1 MTDFYTLGS
10 GLTDSYLAGRK
21 QATDEAYLR
30 AQTDSVRGLADERAY
45 TAARAR
51 KGDAAYD
58 AAIAAGQTPYEAGAA
73 RAALQGDITGYGI
86 AIAAGRS
93 EAGRAA
99 FMEGS
104 QLPDEQLQA
113 LISGANLGGDNG
125 IAFAP
130 LRGRDNKVTGYTAIV
145 IDPSGRGTTVNLRPD
160 QMRAYAGYMAMS
172 RYDPEKAFA
181 GIGQISADLAA
192 HSKIRFDQVH
202 TAAQTNNQA
211 LNYSQ
216 QNDNRGVMADAAMV
230 RAGAAVDRAA
240 AAADRLQNKQLKPED
255 IAKLNALNQQIVEA
269 PDPATAAKLQAEYGR
284 TYATA
289 ASAVGMVVPAGWMGK
304 GGDAGPKVNPDGTV
318 TQNGVLY
325 TPDPKNPGK
334 YVQAQGLG
342 PTALE
347 TAIANATK
355 GGAATAP
362 PKTPVAGGKG
372 LPAPSAPPAAPAG
385 PAYSDPALASVDS
398 AQRAQLQQALDAQR
412 TLQAQA
418 AAAMRSGDPKAV
430 ALYSWKLQAAQAAV
444 DAVRTRMGN
453 AAPK

>member
-73 RAALQGDITGYGI
+73 RAALQGDIAGYGA

-99 FMEGS
+99 FLEGS

-130 LRGRDNKVTGYTAIV
+130 LRDRDNKVTGYTTIV

-172 RYDPEKAFA
+172 RYDPERAFA
-181 GIGQISADLAA
+181 GIGQISTDLAA
-192 HSKIRFDQVH
+192 HSKTRFDQVH
-202 TAAQTNNQA
+202 QTAQINNQA

-230 RAGAAVDRAA
+230 RAGAAADRAA
-240 AAADRLQNKQLKPED
+240 AAADRLQSQQGRFGPPITGVD
-255 IAKLNALNQQIVEA
+255 AKGNTV
-269 PDPATAAKLQAEYGR
+269 
-284 TYATA
+284 
-289 ASAVGMVVPAGWMGK
+289 MVVPVTTPQGVTFQEIKLPGGFRLPKQVDPKLIQARADMLVGK
-304 GGDAGPKVNPDGTV
+304 PDPDNKGQKYTDATAWDAAYRTLYGDTGGKTALDTAIENAKSGGGGAPPPKPAARGA
-318 TQNGVLY
+318 NGLP
-325 TPDPKNPGK
+325 TPDVP
-334 YVQAQGLG
+334 L
-342 PTALE
+342 
-347 TAIANATK
+347 
-355 GGAATAP
+355 
-362 PKTPVAGGKG
+362 
-372 LPAPSAPPAAPAG
+372 SAP
-385 PAYSDPALASVDS
+385 VS
-398 AQRAQLQQALDAQR
+398 AQTDPTLAGVDAAMGADLQQALTAQR
-412 TLQAQA
+412 ALQAQA
-418 AAAMRSGDPKAV
+418 AAAVRSGDPKAV
-430 ALYSWKLQAAQAAV
+430 ALYTGRLQAAQAAV